1 MASKVWLEATL
12 KNGHIKFIDYDSFQQ
27 ITPLPTQRRASS
39 SSNLFWA
46 IWGKDNKIPVALK
59 TWKSNCNN
67 IDHNAI
73 ERFVNEL
80 TLLSKVNFHANVIRF
95 FGMSQHSSSD
105 VYFLVMQYANGGTLR
120 QYLQRNF
127 HQLTWHDKIRIIK
140 ETATGLQCIHN
151 EGMAHKN
158 LHPNN
163 VLVHDGRMMISD
175 LGFSDT
181 WHDSTKPYHDEM
193 IPFLEPLFLQNNSY
207 QRDKRSD
214 IYSLGVIMCE
224 VSSGRPPFES
234 TASNFHLL
242 LRIIMNGER
251 ESSIVPGAPLQYVQ
265 LYRHCWDGDPISR
278 PNIQD
283 MLLRLDKMRL
293 NSSFVKPGE
302 VRFKLD
308 HIPSKNKDENLY
320 LSHNNSKKLIKRSS
334 HPNIS
339 PSSPPQI
346 SSRMVPPIILDST
359 DTANGTGD
367 YVVIDKEE
375 LAEYIKLQSNHR
387 FSDGDLPK
395 RRRDKGGSLSF
406 DKFKSSRISRASFG
420 EGSSY
425 MQQEG
430 NSSDEITF
438 ENLSISDI
446 QQPQVILIAR
456 YAPKKK
462 IISAFETSKKKG
474 DNLKSKDIR
483 MKTAIHALIWNNDL
497 YEMNIGLSST
507 KYPRHN
513 HFRATLKCLCSNGV
527 DINSKDEFGWTP
539 LHEAIWKRRE
549 PGTISALLD
558 YNANPNIPD
567 NYGSTSLHQCLNLL
581 GKTTIDS
588 EKLQL
593 YGCIKLLLSHGANP
607 NISFP
612 DFTLTLSGAPF
623 PNSLFAAVY
632 LDLPLDIIEL
642 MVKKGGD
649 VNSTSFRGLYL
660 LDFAAKVNNTHALKY
675 LTDNKNYFGKKNIFN
690 TIRYSAKSYNLKHE
704 KSFGRRKFNITT

>member
-1 MASKVWLEATL
+1 MATKVWLEATL

-27 ITPLPTQRRASS
+27 ITPLPAQRRASS

-59 TWKSNCNN
+59 TWKSDCNN

-80 TLLSKVNFHANVIRF
+80 TLLSKVNFHANVVRF

-105 VYFLVMQYANGGTLR
+105 TYFLVMQYANGE
-120 QYLQRNF
+120 
-127 HQLTWHDKIRIIK
+127 I
-140 ETATGLQCIHN
+140 ATGLQCIHN
-151 EGMAHKN
+151 EGMSHKN

-163 VLVHDGRMMISD
+163 VLVHDGRMMIAD

-181 WHDSTKPYHDEM
+181 WHDLSKPYHDEM

-214 IYSLGVIMCE
+214 IYSLGVVMCE

-283 MLLRLDKMRL
+283 VLHKLDKTRL
-293 NSSFVKPGE
+293 YSSFVKPGE

-308 HIPSKNKDENLY
+308 PLPSKNKDENLY
-320 LSHNNSKKLIKRSS
+320 LSNNNSKTLIKRYS

-339 PSSPPQI
+339 PSSSPTMSP
-346 SSRMVPPIILDST
+346 RMVPPIMLDSA
-359 DTANGTGD
+359 DTANDTGD

-387 FSDGDLPK
+387 LSDGDLPK
-395 RRRDKGGSLSF
+395 RRREKGRSLSF
-406 DKFKSSRISRASFG
+406 DKFKSSRISRTSYG
-420 EGSSY
+420 EGSSD
-425 MQQEG
+425 MQQE
-430 NSSDEITF
+430 NTDCDEIAF

-446 QQPQVILIAR
+446 QQPQVTLIAR

-462 IISAFETSKKKG
+462 IISAFETLKKKG
-474 DNLKSKDIR
+474 ENLKSRDIR
-483 MKTAIHALIWNNDL
+483 MKTAIHRLIWNNDL
-497 YEMNIGLSST
+497 FEMDIGLSST
-507 KYPRHN
+507 KHPRHN
-513 HFRATLKCLCSNGV
+513 HFRMALKWLCSNDV

-549 PGTISALLD
+549 PGIISALLD

-581 GKTTIDS
+581 RTTTIDS
-588 EKLQL
+588 EKLHL

-607 NISFP
+607 NISLP

-660 LDFAAKVNNTHALKY
+660 LDFAAKVNNIRALKY

-690 TIRYSAKSYNLKHE
+690 TIRYSARSYNIKHE
-704 KSFGRRKFNITT
+704 KSFVLDNHLINYLACYKITTLLYNCSFLIVIRLFD